1 MTKRQLNTFFK
12 VFKFT
17 MSSIN
22 KQIAALEKA
31 IKALKVAA
39 KAQKSEKKA
48 PKKVSKKSEKPKK
61 ISDCVKKSD
70 LKAFTK
76 AELIQWAKD
85 NDCKVKGILKQLK
98 DDLIELVWK
107 NIKTAQVN
115 DDDSESNSSGSESE
129 SSSSDSSCDSDSD

>member
-39 KAQKSEKKA
+39 KVTKSEKKV
-48 PKKVSKKSEKPKK
+48 PKKASKKTEKPKK
-61 ISDCVKKSD
+61 ISECVKKSE
-70 LKAFTK
+70 LSAFTK

-85 NDCKVKGILKQLK
+85 NDCKIKGLLKQLK
-98 DDLIELVWK
+98 NDLIDLIWK
-107 NIKTAQVN
+107 NIKNVKIVS
-115 DDDSESNSSGSESE
+115 DSESNSDSSGD
-129 SSSSDSSCDSDSD
+129 SSSSDSSSSDSDSD